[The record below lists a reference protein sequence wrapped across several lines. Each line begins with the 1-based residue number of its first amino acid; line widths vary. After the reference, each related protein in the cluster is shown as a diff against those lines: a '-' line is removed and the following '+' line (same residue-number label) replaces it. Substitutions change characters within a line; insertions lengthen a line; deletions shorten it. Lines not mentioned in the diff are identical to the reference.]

1 MSIFCSFV
9 QQTVIEE
16 FRLPSIGVMDVG
28 RIMAAATV
36 FSVGFAK
43 VGVDPA
49 PASGPV
55 SRVIQDVLGVA
66 FILLNIAATIL
77 RL

>member
-1 MSIFCSFV
+1 
-9 QQTVIEE
+9 
-16 FRLPSIGVMDVG
+16 
-28 RIMAAATV
+28 MAAATV
-36 FSVGFAK
+36 FSVGFAQ